1 MAGAPAR
8 SLLCTASLLGSSA
21 MLNRWLVLSGRW
33 PVPSRN
39 AEPKVLRRRAY
50 MQAQPEEPTRPGYN
64 TGLRVHWEKLQ
75 LLAHTGLP
83 HALGACS
90 LGLGLL
96 GVCALL
102 RVLQRCFR
110 EGARAVNDM
119 LVTAEHLPPVAA
131 CKRQLHQAGC
141 VSGWRAFA
149 SVCSYCCTEGFSQSA
164 PAECMLLQ
172 PCQRCAVRCSVG

>member
-8 SLLCTASLLGSSA
+8 PLLCTAFLQGSSA
-21 MLNRWLVLSGRW
+21 MLNRWLVLSQ
-33 PVPSRN
+33 N

-64 TGLRVHWEKLQ
+64 TGIRVHREKLQ

-96 GVCALL
+96 GAGELL
-102 RVLQRCFR
+102 RVLRRCR
-110 EGARAVNDM
+110 SEGA
-119 LVTAEHLPPVAA
+119 
-131 CKRQLHQAGC
+131 
-141 VSGWRAFA
+141 
-149 SVCSYCCTEGFSQSA
+149 
-164 PAECMLLQ
+164 
-172 PCQRCAVRCSVG
+172 